1 MNVRRCLI
9 PRSLLCV
16 LALGLLGLALGC
28 SKATPTAPSGA
39 TLAITANPSRIDV
52 NGTSNITVF
61 GQKPNGSP
69 LDPGTVI
76 RFSTDKGTID
86 AIATIS
92 NGQAS
97 ALLHGDGTSGTA
109 TVSAATGSGS
119 TSSGT
124 GGTTSSGS
132 AVTIKVLIGPAHT
145 TGSIQLQAT
154 PTSIGNTTNST
165 VTLLAVVRDEEGQP
179 LPGAQIDFQTDLGTL
194 ASKGALVTTDANG
207 QATDLLSVKAVELTT
222 NISSFMVRAEGAGAM
237 GGAVMA
243 TATITVRT
251 SAPVANFTYTA
262 LGNSN
267 VQFTNLSTGSNLT
280 YSWTFGD
287 SSSGSTDVSPQHQ
300 YPAPGTYTV
309 TLVASSA
316 TTGQAST
323 KTEQVVVK

>member
-1 MNVRRCLI
+1 MNVRRCLLAL
-9 PRSLLCV
+9 SLLCV
-16 LALGLLGLALGC
+16 LALGLALGC

-39 TLAITANPSRIDV
+39 TLAITANPSRIDL

-69 LDPGTVI
+69 LDSGTVI

-97 ALLHGDGTSGTA
+97 ALLHADGTSGTA

-119 TSSGT
+119 TTTGGMGGPTTSGT
-124 GGTTSSGS
+124 
-132 AVTIKVLIGPAHT
+132 AATIKVLIGPAHT

-154 PTSIGNTTNST
+154 PTSIGNTANASI
-165 VTLLAVVRDEEGQP
+165 TLLAVVRDEEGQP

-194 ASKGALVTTDANG
+194 ASKGALVTTDASG
-207 QATDLLSVKAVELTT
+207 QATDLLGVKAVELTN

-237 GGAVMA
+237 GAAVMA

-251 SAPVANFTYTA
+251 SAPVANFTYIA
-262 LGNSN
+262 LGSGR
-267 VQFTNLSTGSNLT
+267 VQFTNTSTGSNLT
-280 YSWTFGD
+280 YSWDFGD
-287 SSSGSTDVSPQHQ
+287 GSNSTDVSPSHQ
-300 YPAPGTYTV
+300 YTTAGTYPV
-309 TLVASSA
+309 TLVASNES
-316 TTGQAST
+316 TNQAST
-323 KTEQVVVK
+323 KSVQVVVK